1 MKKLSIPFIGFLQAV
16 GLVLYCSLVSLVF
29 ANGNQWFGNIGN
41 SVGPMAMLLIFVVSA
56 LICALI
62 ALSYPIMLFWDHKNT
77 KAALKL
83 VAFTAGWLFLIV
95 VLTLAIF
102 ILRR

>member
-1 MKKLSIPFIGFLQAV
+1 MSLPFIGFLQAL

-29 ANGNQWFGNIGN
+29 ANGANWFGFVQN
-41 SVGPMAMLLIFVVSA
+41 SVGPIAMLLIFVVSA

-62 ALSYPIMLFWDHKNT
+62 ALSYPVMLFWDQKKIRN
-77 KAALKL
+77 ALKL

-95 VLTLAIF
+95 VLTLSIF
-102 ILRR
+102 IIRR